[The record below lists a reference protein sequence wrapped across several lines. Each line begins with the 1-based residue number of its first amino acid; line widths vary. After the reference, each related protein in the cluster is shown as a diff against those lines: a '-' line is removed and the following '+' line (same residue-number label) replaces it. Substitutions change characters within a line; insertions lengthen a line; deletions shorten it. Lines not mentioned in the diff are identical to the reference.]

1 MTRKGPGAMVDSPRR
16 TQPGHAAQRATDPPT
31 GGRRHP
37 MISASARLSRLPAE
51 ERGLTIGDFLVPIRI
66 GERMGSRLRH
76 IALIAVGAALIYA
89 SSRIVIPVPGS
100 PVPITG
106 QTFGVLLVGGALGFR
121 RGLASSA
128 LYVLIG
134 LIGLPFFAEGKGGVQ
149 VLQGTNGGY
158 IVGFIV
164 AASLVGRLAELGW
177 DRRIVGAL
185 GAMVIGNVV
194 IYLFG
199 VPWLMVVAHMDLPTG
214 IAKGLTPFLIGDALK
229 LILAALA
236 FPAAWWVVGRRAGEG

>member
-1 MTRKGPGAMVDSPRR
+1 
-16 TQPGHAAQRATDPPT
+16 
-31 GGRRHP
+31 
-37 MISASARLSRLPAE
+37 MISASARMSRLPIE
-51 ERGLTIGDFLVPIRI
+51 ERGVTIGDFLVPIRV

-76 IALIAVGAALIYA
+76 MALITIGAALIFA
-89 SSRIVIPVPGS
+89 TSRVVIPLF

-121 RGLASSA
+121 RGLASTA

-149 VLQGTNGGY
+149 VLQGTTGGY

-164 AASLVGRLAELGW
+164 AGSLVGRLAELGW

-185 GAMVIGNVV
+185 GAMAIGNVV

-199 VPWLMVVAHMDLPTG
+199 VPWLMAVTHKDLAWG
-214 IAKGLTPFLIGDALK
+214 IANGLTPFLLGDALK
-229 LILAALA
+229 LVLAAMA

>member
-1 MTRKGPGAMVDSPRR
+1 
-16 TQPGHAAQRATDPPT
+16 
-31 GGRRHP
+31 
-37 MISASARLSRLPAE
+37 MISASARLSRLPVE
-51 ERGLTIGDFLVPIRI
+51 ERGVTIGDFLVPIRV

-76 IALIAVGAALIYA
+76 MALITIGAALIFA
-89 SSRIVIPVPGS
+89 TSRVVIPLF

-121 RGLASSA
+121 RGLASIA

-149 VLQGTNGGY
+149 VLQGTTGGY

-164 AASLVGRLAELGW
+164 AGSLVGRLAELGW

-185 GAMVIGNVV
+185 GAMAIGNVV

-199 VPWLMVVAHMDLPTG
+199 VPWLMAVTHKDLAWG
-214 IAKGLTPFLIGDALK
+214 IANGLTPFLLGDALK
-229 LILAALA
+229 LVLAAMA